1 MPVKIA
7 LLGDYNPN
15 YITLQAINDTFS
27 PLKKLLNQDIRFD
40 WFDTDKFNSEEAFND
55 GYSGL
60 WVTPGSPYKDMENVL
75 NAIAYTRKNKIP
87 TFGNC
92 GGFQHMAIEFARNV
106 CKIKNAD
113 HQETNPSG
121 KELIIVKL
129 ACSLVE
135 QREILKIT
143 RKDSILHQIIGKEQ
157 FIGKYFC
164 SYGINDRYLKKLETK
179 GLIFTAESEDGQ
191 MRAFEI
197 KSHPFFLGTLFQPAL
212 SSAENELNPLI
223 VEFVRRCVKRDKGQG
238 TSSKPLGKERW

>member
-1 MPVKIA
+1 MHQTEIIMPVKIA
-7 LLGDYNPN
+7 VLGDYDPSH
-15 YITLQAINDTFS
+15 ITLKAINDTFS
-27 PLKKLLNQDIRFD
+27 PLKKLLNPDIQFD
-40 WFDTDKFNSEEAFND
+40 WFNTDKFDYSTAFSG
-55 GYSGL
+55 GYAGL

-75 NAIAYTRKNKIP
+75 NAISYTRKNKIP

-106 CKIKNAD
+106 CHINKAD

-121 KELIIVKL
+121 EELIITKL

-135 QREILKIT
+135 QSEVLKLI
-143 RKDSILHQIIGKEQ
+143 RKDTILYQIMGKEQ

-164 SYGINDRYLKKLETK
+164 SYGINEQYIKTLESN
-179 GLIFTAESEDGQ
+179 GFIFTAMSEDGQ

-212 SSAENELNPLI
+212 SSSENEVNPII
-223 VEFVRRCVKRDKGQG
+223 VEFVRRTMESD
-238 TSSKPLGKERW
+238 E

>member
-7 LLGDYNPN
+7 VLGDYDPSH
-15 YITLQAINDTFS
+15 ITLQAINETFL
-27 PLKKLLNQDIRFD
+27 PLQKLLNRDIQFE
-40 WFDTDKFNSEEAFND
+40 WFDTDKFDYVNKFND
-55 GYSGL
+55 GYTGL

-75 NAIAYTRKNKIP
+75 NAIAHTRINNIP

-106 CKIKNAD
+106 CHMENAD

-121 KELIIVKL
+121 DELIIVKL

-135 QREILKIT
+135 QSEVLTLI
-143 RKDSILHQIIGKEQ
+143 RKDSILNRIISNEQ
-157 FIGKYFC
+157 FVGKYFC
-164 SYGINDRYLKKLETK
+164 SYGINDQYLKILESN
-179 GLIFTAESEDGQ
+179 GLMFTAASEDGQ

-212 SSAENELNPLI
+212 SSEENEVNPII
-223 VEFVRRCVKRDKGQG
+223 VEFVRRCVGRD
-238 TSSKPLGKERW
+238 E